1 MNLLLILFIA
11 IFLNLNVTTAEE
23 EVKGFDLSGTYYSI
37 KNKHAVSSGQYLM
50 APYQQ
55 VIEASL
61 SEVDRTF
68 DVVEHEIENSQR
80 IDLIEI
86 IAISAIY
93 ILLTIIAL
101 AIKHLFNKNSQIE
114 KANLSMMPMLKTQAE
129 RANMKN
135 LLSMLQPHN
144 TDTENRFIEI

>member
-1 MNLLLILFIA
+1 M
-11 IFLNLNVTTAEE
+11 V
-23 EVKGFDLSGTYYSI
+23 
-37 KNKHAVSSGQYLM
+37 
-50 APYQQ
+50 PYQQ

-61 SEVDRTF
+61 SDVYHTF
-68 DVVEHEIENSQR
+68 DIVEHEIGNSQT

-93 ILLTIIAL
+93 ILLTIIGL
-101 AIKHLFNKNSQIE
+101 AIKHLFNKNSQI
-114 KANLSMMPMLKTQAE
+114 KKTNLSMMQMLKTQAE
-129 RANMKN
+129 RTNMKN

>member
-1 MNLLLILFIA
+1 M
-11 IFLNLNVTTAEE
+11 
-23 EVKGFDLSGTYYSI
+23 
-37 KNKHAVSSGQYLM
+37 
-50 APYQQ
+50 
-55 VIEASL
+55 

-114 KANLSMMPMLKTQAE
+114 KANLSMMPRLKTQAE